1 MRYRILTVDD
11 SKTVRIIVRK
21 AFKGFDC
28 DILEAANGV
37 EGLAVAGKDVPDVI
51 LLDVTMPVMDGVEML
66 TKLKADP
73 QLKGI
78 PVVMLTAE
86 GGREN
91 VLKVAKI
98 GVRDYIVKPFKEDLL
113 IEKLGR
119 IIDLKPLSEG
129 PVKAKSIL
137 DPCDIVVAEDKPVII
152 QQIQDGLAHMPWTI
166 RGVSTTGEAVDAC
179 QRQVPDIFLISLS
192 LPDEGAFKL
201 FRHLRTN
208 LKTKYTPVFALVVK
222 TETSAQQQA
231 QQIGFSAIITKPI
244 EIAELEAKMAKAMN
258 LDTSPRYFTL
268 EKDCFVMRLPENCS
282 PIVINEVSNYLKP
295 KLAEAVNAGM
305 TRAIID
311 VEEVKGL
318 NMTIIKLLFQTMQ
331 TCRELAMQF
340 SLVGNPQIVAECKG
354 FEDTRNW
361 SFFESM
367 NEARAYL
374 AAKAP
379 PARDGAE
386 PRPASPATTT
396 ATATPATAG
405 A

>member
-21 AFKGFDC
+21 AFKSFDC
-28 DILEAANGV
+28 NILEASNGV
-37 EGLAVAGKDVPDVI
+37 EGLAIAAKEMPDVV

-73 QLKGI
+73 QLKAI
-78 PVVMLTAE
+78 PVIMLTAE

-91 VLKVAKI
+91 VLKIAKI

-129 PVKAKSIL
+129 PAKDKSIL
-137 DPCDIVVAEDKPVII
+137 DPCDVLVVEDQPVIV
-152 QQIQDGLAHMPWTI
+152 QQIQAGLKHTPWKI
-166 RGVSTTGEAVDAC
+166 LGLTTATEAAEAC
-179 QRQVPDIFLISLS
+179 QRQVPDLILISLS
-192 LPDEGAFKL
+192 LPEDGAFKL
-201 FRHLRTN
+201 FRQLRTN
-208 LKTKYTPVFALVVK
+208 LKTKYAPIFALVVK
-222 TETSAQQQA
+222 TEAASQQQA
-231 QQIGFSAIITKPI
+231 QQVGFSAIVTKPI
-244 EIAELEAKMAKAMN
+244 EIADLEAKMAKAMN

-268 EKDCFVMRLPENCS
+268 DKEFFVMRLPENCS
-282 PIVINEVSNYLKP
+282 PIVVNEVTNHLKT
-295 KLAEAVNAGM
+295 KLAEAVNAGLS
-305 TRAIID
+305 RAIID
-311 VEEVKGL
+311 VHEVKGL

-340 SLVGNPQIVAECKG
+340 SLVGNPQIVTECKG

-367 NEARAYL
+367 TEARAYL

-379 PARDGAE
+379 AAE
-386 PRPASPATTT
+386 AKPEPVA
-396 ATATPATAG
+396 AG
-405 A
+405 T